1 MGGLMRDKEL
11 NAVSKVPL
19 LGDIP
24 VLGWLF
30 KNTTKTVEKVNLLF
44 FMTPKILSSYEKANA
59 ENVKDLLNR
68 RQAHLKNASLDSDVN
83 ATTIKSLYEKA
94 KKQEAGPLYDVKETS
109 KYQSKPMI
117 PEAEVGPSMNGGS
130 NDDLSAPQA
139 SNLKDSDAIE
149 SVEAPDYQTI
159 VNQIND
165 NPGSVE

>member
-11 NAVSKVPL
+11 NSVSKVPL

-68 RQAHLKNASLDSDVN
+68 RQAHLKNASLDNDAN
-83 ATTIKSLYEKA
+83 ATTIKSLYDKA

-117 PEAEVGPSMNGGS
+117 PEAEVGPSMNGS
-130 NDDLSAPQA
+130 NVEAAPTQA
-139 SNLKDSDAIE
+139 ANLKDSDAIE

-159 VNQIND
+159 MNQINET
-165 NPGSVE
+165 PGSVE